1 VIDERFVIVG
11 ALIGSVGMVLYLRDT
26 LRGDTQ
32 PNRVTF
38 LLWAIA
44 PLLAFGAEISAGVGL
59 RSLMTFVVGFFPLLI
74 FLASFRSPG
83 AVWELQRIDY
93 VCGALS
99 VVGLLA
105 WIITQHGTVAIVAAI
120 ASDALAATPTVR
132 KAWLQPETE
141 TAAAYAAA
149 GINAFITLLTVT
161 EWTTADVAFPL
172 YILCGSVLMTTL
184 VAGRLGPRVR
194 GQRHERGETPAH
206 AG

>member
-1 VIDERFVIVG
+1 MIDERFVILG
-11 ALIGSVGMVLYLRDT
+11 AAIGSAGMVLYLRDT

-38 LLWAIA
+38 LLWAVA
-44 PLLAFGAEISAGVGL
+44 PLLAFGAEVAAGVGL

-99 VVGLLA
+99 VAGLLA
-105 WIITQHGTVAIVAAI
+105 WIVTQHGTVALVAAVG
-120 ASDALAATPTVR
+120 ADALAATPTVR
-132 KAWLQPETE
+132 KSWLEPETE

-149 GINAFITLLTVT
+149 AVNAGITLLTVT
-161 EWTTADVAFPL
+161 EFTTADVAFPI
-172 YILCGSVLMTTL
+172 YILCGASLMTAL
-184 VAGRLGPRVR
+184 IAGRIGPRVR
-194 GQRHERGETPAH
+194 ARTKRDALTTQS
-206 AG
+206 